1 MAEESAAALLIVE
14 KGIEE
19 ASVIPLDQRSYL
31 VGNLLDADIRLANPF
46 VSRRHAQIQADQGRY
61 KISDLGSK
69 NGTYV
74 NGVRLTEQESWLNSG
89 DLIEFGRGQV
99 ILRFQ
104 AWTTTLTLPGTDAK
118 VEAGDF
124 VVDGKSREVWVHGLI
139 LEPRLS
145 RKEFD
150 VLELL
155 YLRNGEVCSKD
166 DIAAHSWPERSQ
178 GDVCDQEIEQCIR
191 RLRLRVEPDPSQPRY
206 ILTLRGSG
214 YKFFVG

>member
-31 VGNLLDADIRLANPF
+31 IGNLPDADIRLANPF
-46 VSRRHAQIQADQGRY
+46 VSRRHAQIQADKGRY
-61 KISDLGSK
+61 KVSDLGSK

-74 NGVRLTEQESWLNSG
+74 NGVRLTEQERWLNSG
-89 DLIEFGRGQV
+89 DVIEFGRDQV
-99 ILRFQ
+99 VLRFQ
-104 AWTTTLTLPGTDAK
+104 AWTTTLTFPGAHAK
-118 VEAGDF
+118 VEASDF
-124 VVDGKSREVWVHGLI
+124 VVDGKSWEVWVQELI

-150 VLELL
+150 VLDLL
-155 YLRNGEVCSKD
+155 YRRKGEVCSKD
-166 DIAAHSWPERSQ
+166 DIAAHAWPERSH
-178 GDVCDQEIEQCIR
+178 GDVSDQEIEQCMR

-206 ILTLRGSG
+206 VLTLRGSG